1 MAYGKIE
8 PLIDTAR
15 KQAIE
20 QSNTDLR
27 AFIDGIDAQLYIL
40 ELQID
45 EKIEQIQARLRKLE
59 EGVSPSLNDC
69 G

>member
-8 PLIDTAR
+8 PLIDDAKR
-15 KQAIE
+15 QAIE
-20 QSNTDLR
+20 QSNADLR

-45 EKIEQIQARLRKLE
+45 EKIEQIQERLRKLE
-59 EGVSPSLNDC
+59 G